1 MLSTSNDSQHP
12 LRFGRNEEP
21 RGDMI
26 IRALMISIIIISLPV
41 VSILQFPPKVMAQT
55 TPSEGSKVLVDDII
69 QDLKSNDTKKAQL
82 HLNMLKQQLPTF
94 VNSSSIE
101 SVKVLLN
108 GVTLALKNNDV
119 DNALVHLSVVKQQ
132 LNPDAS
138 STTISSTPVKE
149 TISTGQTNHPLTADN
164 LIITINTTHA
174 QPFVT
179 LHSTPIPT
187 STSTVNSGLGEGG
200 NKFIVFI
207 YRRYF
212 NIQQTAQI
220 YDPIISSADYVNFGE
235 ARHQIQQVRSVF
247 QDKKFIGEYASA
259 AEIVANAAAL
269 KSIGA
274 TAVSY
279 DLERGDGFTPPDEL
293 ANIPAS
299 VAKASAAAKKAG
311 LEFWCTPAMRI
322 AKQYGL
328 QFAKYCDVI
337 NMQGGGALGNNNLQG
352 YISYYNDLAPQLKQV
367 NPNLKIVGQVTT
379 IKGLSLSEIQ
389 TAINS
394 IANVVDGFLIWTS
407 PETIH
412 QVRDIVNLIR

>member
-1 MLSTSNDSQHP
+1 LLSTSNDSQHP

-26 IRALMISIIIISLPV
+26 IRALMILVIISSLPV
-41 VSILQFPPKVMAQT
+41 VCILQLPQKVMART

-69 QDLKSNDTKKAQL
+69 QDLKSNDTQKAQL
-82 HLNMLKQQLPTF
+82 HLNLLNQQLPT
-94 VNSSSIE
+94 IQ

-119 DNALVHLSVVKQQ
+119 DNALVHLNLVKQQ
-132 LNPDAS
+132 LTPNAS
-138 STTISSTPVKE
+138 SITTSSTPVKE
-149 TISTGQTNHPLTADN
+149 TRSTGQTNHPLTADK
-164 LIITINTTHA
+164 LIITINRTQP

-187 STSTVNSGLGEGG
+187 YTSTVNSGLGEGG
-200 NKFIVFI
+200 DKFIVFI

-212 NIQQTAQI
+212 NIQQTAQT
-220 YDPIISSADYVNFGE
+220 YDPIISSGDYVNFGE
-235 ARHQIQQVRSVF
+235 ARHQIEQVRSAF
-247 QDKKFIGEYASA
+247 QAKKFIGEYASA
-259 AEIVANAAAL
+259 AEIVANTAAL
-269 KSIGA
+269 KSVGA

-279 DLERGDGFTPPDEL
+279 DLEGGDGFTPPDEL

-352 YISYYNDLAPQLKQV
+352 YISYYNDLAPKLKQV

-389 TAINS
+389 TAIKS

-407 PETIH
+407 PYTIN